1 MDTQKRK
8 ESFWTKNY
16 IYIFAT
22 GIPALIMLGVWIAD
36 KIGPGGHSLI
46 IIDGLHQYM
55 PFFSDYQDKLRE
67 GSSLFYSFQE
77 GMGTNFLSLW
87 SYYLASPLNLLILL
101 FPKSGLNTAVSLI
114 VSLKIV
120 FCGWTFA
127 YAALHRNKV
136 QYRHPGVIPLA
147 VAYAMSNYVIGYYWN
162 VMWMDCIMI
171 FPLIVLLYFSGAVG
185 SAL

>member
-67 GSSLFYSFQE
+67 PRTHNYSMQH
-77 GMGTNFLSLW
+77 GMPTQ
-87 SYYLASPLNLLILL
+87 ILTL
-101 FPKSGLNTAVSLI
+101 TS
-114 VSLKIV
+114 
-120 FCGWTFA
+120 
-127 YAALHRNKV
+127 
-136 QYRHPGVIPLA
+136 
-147 VAYAMSNYVIGYYWN
+147 
-162 VMWMDCIMI
+162 
-171 FPLIVLLYFSGAVG
+171 
-185 SAL
+185 